1 VQILQIFANVIA
13 TSSEENQKNV
23 DRMNTPANYFR
34 YFAAQ
39 TNTDQKNCHVVNG
52 QNFLLTDFGI
62 KH

>member
-1 VQILQIFANVIA
+1 
-13 TSSEENQKNV
+13 
-23 DRMNTPANYFR
+23 MNTPANYFR